1 MKKLST
7 ILKLLFAYIALCG
20 LVMFPCFILEEAFQ
34 TTMFGTWPAQDAKNW
49 GLVLKGCD
57 IMRGINKTLKIVNY
71 SFGWIQPLAFL
82 SYRAYSHSADY
93 YVSGLEHK
101 VLAFAPE
108 EFVGREVEFEFVPLR
123 IIQDEDGIKL
133 VHNRIQII
141 VDKMPS
147 MEKVVIRGVVEL
159 VDGRIFINAKMKE
172 K

>member
-1 MKKLST
+1 LKHLTT

-34 TTMFGTWPAQDAKNW
+34 TTMFGTWPAQDAKNYN
-49 GLVLKGCD
+49 LVLKGCD
-57 IMRGINKTLKIVNY
+57 LMRGINTTLKIVNY
-71 SFGWIQPLAFL
+71 GFGWIQPLAFL

-101 VLAFAPE
+101 VLAHAPE
-108 EFVGREVEFEFVPLR
+108 EFVGREIEFEFVPSK

-141 VDKMPS
+141 VDKMPDGDR
-147 MEKVVIRGVVEL
+147 VVIRGVVE
-159 VDGRIFINAKMKE
+159 VRNGRIVIIANPKE
-172 K
+172 D

>member
-1 MKKLST
+1 
-7 ILKLLFAYIALCG
+7 
-20 LVMFPCFILEEAFQ
+20 
-34 TTMFGTWPAQDAKNW
+34 
-49 GLVLKGCD
+49 
-57 IMRGINKTLKIVNY
+57 MRGINLTLKIVNY

-108 EFVGREVEFEFVPLR
+108 EFVGREIEFEFVPSK

-141 VDKMPS
+141 VDEVPS
-147 MEKVVIRGVVEL
+147 GDRVKIKGVVEMVGGRVVIRGKV
-159 VDGRIFINAKMKE
+159 KE
-172 K
+172 E

>member
-1 MKKLST
+1 MKHLST
-7 ILKLLFAYIALCG
+7 ILKILFAYIALCG

-57 IMRGINKTLKIVNY
+57 LMRGINLTLKIVNY

-108 EFVGREVEFEFVPLR
+108 EFVGREIEFEFVPSK

-141 VDKMPS
+141 VDEVPS
-147 MEKVVIRGVVEL
+147 GDRVKIKGVVEMVGGRVVIRGKV
-159 VDGRIFINAKMKE
+159 KE
-172 K
+172 E